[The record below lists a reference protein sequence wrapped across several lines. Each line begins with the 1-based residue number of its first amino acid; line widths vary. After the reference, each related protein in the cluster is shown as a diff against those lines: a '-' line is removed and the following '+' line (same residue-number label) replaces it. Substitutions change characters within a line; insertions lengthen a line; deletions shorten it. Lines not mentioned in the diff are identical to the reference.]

1 MGIFGLFRL
10 IPGALQEAVLKYFS
24 YFCEN
29 FESTTPQFMEMIFQ
43 LLTLVGAVTLF
54 LFGLSLLS
62 VGLQKVAGDGLRAF
76 LASMTSNAFKRLI
89 TGIGVTAAIQSST
102 ATTIMVVSFVN
113 AGLLTLAQ
121 AIGVIMGA
129 NIGTTVTSWIMAI
142 FGFSYDISTISFPII
157 AIGFAMMLNKKNRKI
172 KDLGEILIGFALFF
186 VGFAK
191 LKETSGI
198 LLDNLDLTGLQA
210 LTNLSLGPL
219 NVSVLLF
226 LLIGTV
232 MTICFQSSAAT
243 MAIIMLLIT
252 TGVIPFKLAAAM
264 ILGENI
270 GTTIAA
276 NVAASVG
283 NTTSKRAAMAHTVFN
298 VFGVMWVLCVF
309 PLFLKLIGFI
319 ISSCGLPNPNT
330 ADLTDLAN
338 ADAIKSSLLYS
349 VTTMHTL
356 FNVTNTMILIWFIP
370 QIEKIVSW
378 IIPQKEEKE
387 VFRLKFIQG
396 GPLSTA
402 ELSLDEAEQEIVH
415 FSEICYADF
424 EYIRQALGE
433 KDVEAFAKLREKLI
447 KYEGI
452 TDRIEYEIADY
463 LSEVSKGEISVSSAD
478 RIKGMYKII
487 GELESIGDSG
497 EAIGRILARRN
508 EHGLTFDAEQLKRL
522 GRMCD
527 LLDDAFKAMTENL
540 KAPYTSLKDITNAQ
554 DAEYNINECRNTL
567 REEHIINIEEN
578 PEYNY
583 QTGVF
588 YMDVVAEL
596 EKMGDFIINVSEAKI
611 AENA

>member
-1 MGIFGLFRL
+1 MVLQFLTLFGAIGLFL
-10 IPGALQEAVLKYFS
+10 Y
-24 YFCEN
+24 
-29 FESTTPQFMEMIFQ
+29 
-43 LLTLVGAVTLF
+43 
-54 LFGLSLLS
+54 GLNLLS
-62 VGLQKVAGDGLRAF
+62 GGLMKLTGDRMKNF
-76 LASMTSNAFKRLI
+76 LPWMKKNPVNSILSGFCI
-89 TGIGVTAAIQSST
+89 TTLAESSSAATVT
-102 ATTIMVVSFVN
+102 VVSFVN

-142 FGFSYDISTISFPII
+142 FGFSYDISTISFPLI
-157 AIGFAMMLNKKNRKI
+157 ALGFLMMLNKKNKKI
-172 KDLGEILIGFALFF
+172 HDLGEIIIGFALFF

-210 LTNLSLGPL
+210 LTNLYLGPV
-219 NVSVLLF
+219 NVSVLIF

-232 MTICFQSSAAT
+232 MTVCFQSSAAT

-276 NVAASVG
+276 NIAASVG
-283 NTTSKRAAMAHTVFN
+283 NTTAKRAAMAHTVFN
-298 VFGVMWVLCVF
+298 VFGVLWVLAIF
-309 PLFLKLIGFI
+309 PLFLNFIGFI
-319 ISSCGLPNPNT
+319 ISSTGLPDPNT
-330 ADLTDLAN
+330 TDLTDTAN
-338 ADAIKSSLLYS
+338 SDTIKMSLLYS

-356 FNVTNTMILIWFIP
+356 FNVTNTLILIWFIP

-378 IIPQKEEKE
+378 IIPAPKEKE
-387 VFRLKFIQG
+387 VFRLKYIQG

-415 FSEICYADF
+415 FAEICYNDF
-424 EYIRQALGE
+424 GYMRQAIAE
-433 KDVEAFAKLREKLI
+433 KDTAKFNELREKLV

-463 LSEVSKGEISVSSAD
+463 LNEVSKGDISGTSAG

-487 GELESIGDSG
+487 GELESLGDSG
-497 EAIGRILARRN
+497 DAVGRILSRRN
-508 EHGLTFDAEQLKRL
+508 EHGLDFDAEQLKRL

-527 LLDDAFKAMTENL
+527 LLDDAFKAMSANL

-578 PEYNY
+578 PNYNY
-583 QTGVF
+583 QVGVF
-588 YMDVVAEL
+588 YMDIVAEL
-596 EKMGDFIINVSEAKI
+596 EKMGDFMINVSEAKI
-611 AENA
+611 SENG

>member
-1 MGIFGLFRL
+1 MQMMFQFVTL
-10 IPGALQEAVLKYFS
+10 IGS
-24 YFCEN
+24 
-29 FESTTPQFMEMIFQ
+29 
-43 LLTLVGAVTLF
+43 VTLF
-54 LFGLSLLS
+54 LFGLNLLS
-62 VGLQKVAGDGLRAF
+62 VGLQKVAGDGLRSF
-76 LASMTSNAFKRLI
+76 LASMTSNAFKRLV
-89 TGIGVTAAIQSST
+89 TGVGVTAAIQSST

-142 FGFSYDISTISFPII
+142 FGFSYDISTISFPLI
-157 AIGFAMMLNKKNRKI
+157 ALGFLMMLNKKNKKI
-172 KDLGEILIGFALFF
+172 HDLGEIIIGFALFF

-210 LTNLSLGPL
+210 LTNLHLGPV
-219 NVSVLLF
+219 NVSVLIF

-232 MTICFQSSAAT
+232 MTVCFQSSAAT

-276 NVAASVG
+276 NIAASVG
-283 NTTSKRAAMAHTVFN
+283 NTTAKRAAMAHTVFN
-298 VFGVMWVLCVF
+298 VFGVLWVLAIF
-309 PLFLKLIGFI
+309 PLFLNFIGFI
-319 ISSCGLPNPNT
+319 ISSTGLPDPNT
-330 ADLTDLAN
+330 TDLTDTAN
-338 ADAIKSSLLYS
+338 SDTIKMSLLYS

-356 FNVTNTMILIWFIP
+356 FNVTNTLILIWFIP

-378 IIPQKEEKE
+378 IIPAPKEKE
-387 VFRLKFIQG
+387 VFRLKYIQG

-415 FSEICYADF
+415 FAEICYNDF
-424 EYIRQALGE
+424 GYMSQAIAE
-433 KDVEAFAKLREKLI
+433 KDTAKFNELREKLV

-463 LSEVSKGEISVSSAD
+463 LNEVSKGDISGTSAG

-487 GELESIGDSG
+487 GELESLGDSG
-497 EAIGRILARRN
+497 DAVGRILSRRN
-508 EHGLTFDAEQLKRL
+508 EHGLDFDAEQLKRL

-527 LLDDAFKAMTENL
+527 LLDDAFKAMSANL

-578 PEYNY
+578 PNYNY
-583 QTGVF
+583 QVGVF
-588 YMDVVAEL
+588 YMDIVAEL
-596 EKMGDFIINVSEAKI
+596 EKMGDFMINVSEAKI
-611 AENA
+611 SENG

>member
-1 MGIFGLFRL
+1 MK
-10 IPGALQEAVLKYFS
+10 EKD
-24 YFCEN
+24 
-29 FESTTPQFMEMIFQ
+29 
-43 LLTLVGAVTLF
+43 
-54 LFGLSLLS
+54 
-62 VGLQKVAGDGLRAF
+62 KKK
-76 LASMTSNAFKRLI
+76 KRK
-89 TGIGVTAAIQSST
+89 SKK
-102 ATTIMVVSFVN
+102 
-113 AGLLTLAQ
+113 
-121 AIGVIMGA
+121 
-129 NIGTTVTSWIMAI
+129 
-142 FGFSYDISTISFPII
+142 
-157 AIGFAMMLNKKNRKI
+157 NKKI
-172 KDLGEILIGFALFF
+172 HDLGEIIIGFALFF

-210 LTNLSLGPL
+210 LTNLHLGPV

-232 MTICFQSSAAT
+232 MTVCFQSSAAT

-276 NVAASVG
+276 NIAASVG
-283 NTTSKRAAMAHTVFN
+283 NTTAKRAAMAHTVFN
-298 VFGVMWVLCVF
+298 VFGVLWVLAIF
-309 PLFLKLIGFI
+309 PLFLKFIGFI
-319 ISSCGLPNPNT
+319 ISFTGLPDPNT
-330 ADLTDLAN
+330 TDLTDTAN
-338 ADAIKSSLLYS
+338 SDTIKMSLLYS

-356 FNVTNTMILIWFIP
+356 FNVTNTLILIWFIP

-378 IIPQKEEKE
+378 IIPAPKEKE
-387 VFRLKFIQG
+387 VFRLKYIQG

-415 FSEICYADF
+415 FAEICYNDF
-424 EYIRQALGE
+424 GYMRQAIVE
-433 KDVEAFAKLREKLI
+433 KDTAKFNELREKLI

-463 LSEVSKGEISVSSAD
+463 LNEVSKGDISGTSAG

-487 GELESIGDSG
+487 GELESLGDSG
-497 EAIGRILARRN
+497 DAVGRILSRRN
-508 EHGLTFDAEQLKRL
+508 EHGLDFDAEQLKRL

-527 LLDDAFKAMTENL
+527 LLDDAFKAMSANL

-578 PEYNY
+578 PNYNY
-583 QTGVF
+583 QVGVF
-588 YMDVVAEL
+588 YMDIVAEL
-596 EKMGDFIINVSEAKI
+596 EKMGDFMINVSEAKI
-611 AENA
+611 AENG

>member
-1 MGIFGLFRL
+1 M
-10 IPGALQEAVLKYFS
+10 Q
-24 YFCEN
+24 
-29 FESTTPQFMEMIFQ
+29 MIFQ

-76 LASMTSNAFKRLI
+76 LASMTSNAFKRLV

-157 AIGFAMMLNKKNRKI
+157 AVGFLMMLNKNRKI

-198 LLDNLDLTGLQA
+198 LLDNLDLTGLQS
-210 LTNLSLGPL
+210 LTNLTLGPL

-298 VFGVMWVLCVF
+298 VFGVIWVLCVF
-309 PLFLKLIGFI
+309 PWFLRLIGFI
-319 ISSCGLPNPNT
+319 ISSCGLPDPNT
-330 ADLTDLAN
+330 ADLTDAAN
-338 ADAIKSSLLYS
+338 ADSIKSSLLYS

-415 FSEICYADF
+415 FAEICYSDF
-424 EYIRQALGE
+424 GYMRQALVE
-433 KDVEAFAKLREKLI
+433 KDVENFTKLREKLV
-447 KYEGI
+447 KYEAI

-463 LSEVSKGEISVSSAD
+463 LSEVSKGEISLSSAG

-497 EAIGRILARRN
+497 DAIGRILTRRN
-508 EHGLTFDAEQLKRL
+508 EHGLTFDDEQMKRL

-588 YMDVVAEL
+588 YMDAVAEL
-596 EKMGDFIINVSEAKI
+596 EKMGDFMINVSEAKI

>member
-1 MGIFGLFRL
+1 MQMMFQFVTL
-10 IPGALQEAVLKYFS
+10 IGS
-24 YFCEN
+24 
-29 FESTTPQFMEMIFQ
+29 
-43 LLTLVGAVTLF
+43 VTLF
-54 LFGLSLLS
+54 LFGLNLLS
-62 VGLQKVAGDGLRAF
+62 VGLQKVAGDGLRSF
-76 LASMTSNAFKRLI
+76 LASMTSNAFKRLV
-89 TGIGVTAAIQSST
+89 TGVGVTAAIQSST

-142 FGFSYDISTISFPII
+142 FGFSYDISTISFPLI
-157 AIGFAMMLNKKNRKI
+157 ALGFLMMLNKKNKKI
-172 KDLGEILIGFALFF
+172 HDLGEIIIGFALFF

-210 LTNLSLGPL
+210 LTNLHLGPV
-219 NVSVLLF
+219 NVSVLIF

-232 MTICFQSSAAT
+232 MTVCFQSSAAT

-276 NVAASVG
+276 NIAASVG
-283 NTTSKRAAMAHTVFN
+283 NTTAKRAAMAHTVFN
-298 VFGVMWVLCVF
+298 VFGVLWVLAIF
-309 PLFLKLIGFI
+309 PLFLNFIGFI
-319 ISSCGLPNPNT
+319 ISSTGLPDPNT
-330 ADLTDLAN
+330 TDLTDTAN
-338 ADAIKSSLLYS
+338 SDTIKMSLLYS

-356 FNVTNTMILIWFIP
+356 FNVTNTLILIWFIP

-378 IIPQKEEKE
+378 IIPAPKEKE
-387 VFRLKFIQG
+387 VFRLKYIQG

-415 FSEICYADF
+415 FAEICYNDF
-424 EYIRQALGE
+424 GYMMQAIAE
-433 KDVEAFAKLREKLI
+433 KDTAKFNELREKLV

-463 LSEVSKGEISVSSAD
+463 LNEVSKGDISGTSAG

-487 GELESIGDSG
+487 GELESLGDSG
-497 EAIGRILARRN
+497 DAVGRILSRRN
-508 EHGLTFDAEQLKRL
+508 EHGLDFDAEQLKRL

-527 LLDDAFKAMTENL
+527 LLDDAFKAMSANL

-578 PEYNY
+578 PNYNY
-583 QTGVF
+583 QVGVF
-588 YMDVVAEL
+588 YMDIVAEL
-596 EKMGDFIINVSEAKI
+596 EKMGDFMINVSEAKI
-611 AENA
+611 SENG

>member
-1 MGIFGLFRL
+1 
-10 IPGALQEAVLKYFS
+10 
-24 YFCEN
+24 
-29 FESTTPQFMEMIFQ
+29 
-43 LLTLVGAVTLF
+43 
-54 LFGLSLLS
+54 
-62 VGLQKVAGDGLRAF
+62 
-76 LASMTSNAFKRLI
+76 MTSSAFKRLV
-89 TGIGVTAAIQSST
+89 TGVGVTAAIQSST

-142 FGFSYDISTISFPII
+142 FGFSYDISTISFPLI
-157 AIGFAMMLNKKNRKI
+157 AVGFLMMLNKKNKKI
-172 KDLGEILIGFALFF
+172 HDLGEIIIGFALFF

-210 LTNLSLGPL
+210 LTNLHLGPV

-232 MTICFQSSAAT
+232 MTVCFQSSAAT

-276 NVAASVG
+276 NIAASVG
-283 NTTSKRAAMAHTVFN
+283 NTTAKRAAMAHTVFN
-298 VFGVMWVLCVF
+298 VFGVLWVLAIF
-309 PLFLKLIGFI
+309 PLFLKFIGFI
-319 ISSCGLPNPNT
+319 ISSTGLPDPNT
-330 ADLTDLAN
+330 TDLTDTAN
-338 ADAIKSSLLYS
+338 SDTIKMSLLYS

-356 FNVTNTMILIWFIP
+356 FNVTNTLILIWFIP

-378 IIPQKEEKE
+378 IIPAPKEKE
-387 VFRLKFIQG
+387 VFRLKYIQG

-415 FSEICYADF
+415 FAEICYNDF
-424 EYIRQALGE
+424 GYMRQAIVE
-433 KDVEAFAKLREKLI
+433 KDTAKFNELREKLI

-463 LSEVSKGEISVSSAD
+463 LNEVSKGDISGTSAG

-487 GELESIGDSG
+487 GELESLGDSG
-497 EAIGRILARRN
+497 DAVGRILSRRN
-508 EHGLTFDAEQLKRL
+508 EHGLDFDAEQLKRL

-527 LLDDAFKAMTENL
+527 LLDDAFKSMNANL

-578 PEYNY
+578 PNYNY
-583 QTGVF
+583 QVGVF
-588 YMDVVAEL
+588 YMDIVAEL
-596 EKMGDFIINVSEAKI
+596 EKMGDFMINVSEAKI
-611 AENA
+611 AENG

>member
-1 MGIFGLFRL
+1 M
-10 IPGALQEAVLKYFS
+10 Q
-24 YFCEN
+24 
-29 FESTTPQFMEMIFQ
+29 MIFQ

-157 AIGFAMMLNKKNRKI
+157 AVGFVMMMSKNRKV

-198 LLDNLDLTGLQA
+198 LLDNLDLTGLQS
-210 LTNLSLGPL
+210 LTNLTLGPL

-319 ISSCGLPNPNT
+319 ISSCGLPDPNT
-330 ADLTDLAN
+330 ADLTDTAN

-415 FSEICYADF
+415 FAEICYSDF
-424 EYIRQALGE
+424 GYMRQALVE
-433 KDVEAFAKLREKLI
+433 KDVDNFTKLREKLV
-447 KYEGI
+447 KYESI

-463 LSEVSKGEISVSSAD
+463 LSEVPKDEISLSSTG

-497 EAIGRILARRN
+497 DAIGRILTRRN
-508 EHGLTFDAEQLKRL
+508 EHGLTFDDEQMKRL

-554 DAEYNINECRNTL
+554 DAEYNINECRKTL

-578 PEYNY
+578 PDYNY

-588 YMDVVAEL
+588 YMDAVAEL

>member
-1 MGIFGLFRL
+1 M
-10 IPGALQEAVLKYFS
+10 Q
-24 YFCEN
+24 
-29 FESTTPQFMEMIFQ
+29 MIFQ

-76 LASMTSNAFKRLI
+76 LASMTSNAFKRLV

-157 AIGFAMMLNKKNRKI
+157 AVGFLMMLNKNRKI

-198 LLDNLDLTGLQA
+198 LLDNIDLTGLQS
-210 LTNLSLGPL
+210 LTNLTLGPL

-298 VFGVMWVLCVF
+298 VFGVIWVLCVF
-309 PLFLKLIGFI
+309 PWFLRLIGFI
-319 ISSCGLPNPNT
+319 ISSCGLPDPNT
-330 ADLTDLAN
+330 ADLTDAAN
-338 ADAIKSSLLYS
+338 ADSIKSSLLYS

-415 FSEICYADF
+415 FAEICYSDF
-424 EYIRQALGE
+424 GYMRQALVE
-433 KDVEAFAKLREKLI
+433 KNVENFTKLREKLV
-447 KYEGI
+447 KYEAI

-463 LSEVSKGEISVSSAD
+463 LSEVSKGEISLSSAG

-497 EAIGRILARRN
+497 DAIGRILTRRN
-508 EHGLTFDAEQLKRL
+508 EHGLTFDDEQMKRL

-588 YMDVVAEL
+588 YMDAVAEL
-596 EKMGDFIINVSEAKI
+596 EKMGDFMINVSEAKI

>member
-1 MGIFGLFRL
+1 MQMMFQFVTL
-10 IPGALQEAVLKYFS
+10 I
-24 YFCEN
+24 
-29 FESTTPQFMEMIFQ
+29 
-43 LLTLVGAVTLF
+43 GAVTLF

-62 VGLQKVAGDGLRAF
+62 VGLQKVAGDGLRSF
-76 LASMTSNAFKRLI
+76 LASMTSSAFKRLV
-89 TGIGVTAAIQSST
+89 TGVGVTAAIQSST

-142 FGFSYDISTISFPII
+142 FGFSYDISTISFPLI
-157 AIGFAMMLNKKNRKI
+157 AVGFLMMLNKKNKKI
-172 KDLGEILIGFALFF
+172 HDLGEIIIGFALFF

-198 LLDNLDLTGLQA
+198 LLDNLDLSGLQA
-210 LTNLSLGPL
+210 LTNLHCGPV
-219 NVSVLLF
+219 NVSVLIF

-232 MTICFQSSAAT
+232 MTVCFQSSAAT

-276 NVAASVG
+276 NIAASVG
-283 NTTSKRAAMAHTVFN
+283 NTTAKRAAMAHTVFN
-298 VFGVMWVLCVF
+298 VFGVLWVLAIF
-309 PLFLKLIGFI
+309 PLFLKFIGFI
-319 ISSCGLPNPNT
+319 ISSTGLPDPNT
-330 ADLTDLAN
+330 TDLTDTAN
-338 ADAIKSSLLYS
+338 SDTIKMSLLYS

-356 FNVTNTMILIWFIP
+356 FNVTNTLILIWFIP

-378 IIPQKEEKE
+378 IIPAPKEKE
-387 VFRLKFIQG
+387 VFRLKYIQG

-415 FSEICYADF
+415 FAEICYNDF
-424 EYIRQALGE
+424 GYMRQAIVE
-433 KDVEAFAKLREKLI
+433 KDTAKFNELREKLI

-463 LSEVSKGEISVSSAD
+463 LNEVSKGDISGTSAG

-487 GELESIGDSG
+487 GELESLGDSG
-497 EAIGRILARRN
+497 DAVGRILSRRN
-508 EHGLTFDAEQLKRL
+508 EHGLDFDAEQLKRL

-527 LLDDAFKAMTENL
+527 LLDDAFKAMSANL

-578 PEYNY
+578 PNYNY
-583 QTGVF
+583 QVGVF
-588 YMDVVAEL
+588 YMDIVAEL
-596 EKMGDFIINVSEAKI
+596 EKMGDFMINVSEAKI
-611 AENA
+611 AENG

>member
-1 MGIFGLFRL
+1 M
-10 IPGALQEAVLKYFS
+10 Q
-24 YFCEN
+24 
-29 FESTTPQFMEMIFQ
+29 MIFQ

-76 LASMTSNAFKRLI
+76 LASMTSNAFKRLV

-157 AIGFAMMLNKKNRKI
+157 AVGFLMMLNKNRKI

-198 LLDNLDLTGLQA
+198 LLDNIDLTGLQS
-210 LTNLSLGPL
+210 LTNLTLGPL

-298 VFGVMWVLCVF
+298 VFGVIWVLCVF
-309 PLFLKLIGFI
+309 PWFLRLIGFI
-319 ISSCGLPNPNT
+319 ISSCGLPDPNT
-330 ADLTDLAN
+330 ADLTDAAN
-338 ADAIKSSLLYS
+338 ADSIKSSLLYS

-415 FSEICYADF
+415 FAEICYSDF
-424 EYIRQALGE
+424 GYMRQALVE
-433 KDVEAFAKLREKLI
+433 KDVENFTKLREKLV
-447 KYEGI
+447 KYEAI

-463 LSEVSKGEISVSSAD
+463 LSEVSKGEISLSSAG

-497 EAIGRILARRN
+497 DAIGRILTRRN
-508 EHGLTFDAEQLKRL
+508 EHGLTFDDEQMKRL

-588 YMDVVAEL
+588 YMDAVAEL
-596 EKMGDFIINVSEAKI
+596 EKMGDFMINVSEAKI

>member
-1 MGIFGLFRL
+1 M
-10 IPGALQEAVLKYFS
+10 Q
-24 YFCEN
+24 
-29 FESTTPQFMEMIFQ
+29 MIFQ

-76 LASMTSNAFKRLI
+76 LASMTSNAFKRLV

-157 AIGFAMMLNKKNRKI
+157 AVGFLMMLNKNRKI

-198 LLDNLDLTGLQA
+198 LLDNLDLTGLQS
-210 LTNLSLGPL
+210 LTNLTLGPL

-298 VFGVMWVLCVF
+298 VFGVIWVLCVF
-309 PLFLKLIGFI
+309 PWFLRLIGFI
-319 ISSCGLPNPNT
+319 ISSCGLPDPNT
-330 ADLTDLAN
+330 ADLTDAAN
-338 ADAIKSSLLYS
+338 ADSIKSSLLYS

-415 FSEICYADF
+415 FAEICYSDF
-424 EYIRQALGE
+424 GYMRQALVE
-433 KDVEAFAKLREKLI
+433 KDVENFTKLREKLI
-447 KYEGI
+447 KYEAI

-463 LSEVSKGEISVSSAD
+463 LSEVSKGEISLSSAG

-497 EAIGRILARRN
+497 DAIGRILTRRN
-508 EHGLTFDAEQLKRL
+508 EHGLTFDDEQMKRL

-588 YMDVVAEL
+588 YMDAVAEL
-596 EKMGDFIINVSEAKI
+596 EKMGDFMINVSEAKI

>member
-1 MGIFGLFRL
+1 MQMMFQFVTL
-10 IPGALQEAVLKYFS
+10 IGS
-24 YFCEN
+24 
-29 FESTTPQFMEMIFQ
+29 
-43 LLTLVGAVTLF
+43 VTLF
-54 LFGLSLLS
+54 LFGLNLLS
-62 VGLQKVAGDGLRAF
+62 VGLQKVAGDGLRSF
-76 LASMTSNAFKRLI
+76 LASMTSNAFKRLV
-89 TGIGVTAAIQSST
+89 TGVGVTAAIQSST

-142 FGFSYDISTISFPII
+142 FGFSYDISTISFPLI
-157 AIGFAMMLNKKNRKI
+157 ALGFLMMLNKKNKKI
-172 KDLGEILIGFALFF
+172 HDLGEIIIGFALFF

-198 LLDNLDLTGLQA
+198 LLDNLDLTGLQE
-210 LTNLSLGPL
+210 LTNLHLGPV
-219 NVSVLLF
+219 NVSVLIF

-232 MTICFQSSAAT
+232 MTVCFQSSAAT

-276 NVAASVG
+276 NIAASVG
-283 NTTSKRAAMAHTVFN
+283 NTTAKRAAMAHTVF
-298 VFGVMWVLCVF
+298 
-309 PLFLKLIGFI
+309 IGFI
-319 ISSCGLPNPNT
+319 ISSTGLPDPNT
-330 ADLTDLAN
+330 TDLTDTAN
-338 ADAIKSSLLYS
+338 SDTIKMSLLYS

-356 FNVTNTMILIWFIP
+356 FNVTNTLILIWFIP

-378 IIPQKEEKE
+378 IIPAPKEKE
-387 VFRLKFIQG
+387 VFRLKYIQG

-415 FSEICYADF
+415 FAEICYNDF
-424 EYIRQALGE
+424 GYMRQAIAE
-433 KDVEAFAKLREKLI
+433 NDTAKFNELREKLV

-463 LSEVSKGEISVSSAD
+463 LNEVSKGDISGTSAG

-487 GELESIGDSG
+487 GELESLGDSG
-497 EAIGRILARRN
+497 DAVGRILSRRN
-508 EHGLTFDAEQLKRL
+508 EHGLDFDAEQLKRL

-527 LLDDAFKAMTENL
+527 LLDDAFKAMSANL

-578 PEYNY
+578 PNYNY
-583 QTGVF
+583 QVGVF
-588 YMDVVAEL
+588 YMDIVAEL
-596 EKMGDFIINVSEAKI
+596 EKMGDFMINVSEAKI
-611 AENA
+611 SENG

>member
-1 MGIFGLFRL
+1 M
-10 IPGALQEAVLKYFS
+10 Q
-24 YFCEN
+24 
-29 FESTTPQFMEMIFQ
+29 MIFQ

-157 AIGFAMMLNKKNRKI
+157 AVGFVMMMSKNRKV

-198 LLDNLDLTGLQA
+198 LLDNLDLTGLQS
-210 LTNLSLGPL
+210 LTNLTLGPL

-319 ISSCGLPNPNT
+319 ISSCGLPDPNT
-330 ADLTDLAN
+330 ADLTDTAN

-415 FSEICYADF
+415 FAEICYSDF
-424 EYIRQALGE
+424 GYMRQALVE
-433 KDVEAFAKLREKLI
+433 KDVDNFTKLREKLV
-447 KYEGI
+447 KYEAI

-463 LSEVSKGEISVSSAD
+463 LSEVSKGEISMSSAG

-497 EAIGRILARRN
+497 DAIGRILTRRN
-508 EHGLTFDAEQLKRL
+508 EHGLTFDDEQMKRL

-578 PEYNY
+578 PDYNY

-588 YMDVVAEL
+588 YMDAVAEL
-596 EKMGDFIINVSEAKI
+596 EKMGDFMINVSEAKI